1 MADFPTFD
9 DLMMLGRQEVLV
21 SNPAL
26 AVDAVDRAGSDAN
39 SLIAAGAVMADEV
52 VAHVAMMYR
61 GMWTST
67 AKGAQLDRLVFDRYN
82 LVRQPASPAVGI
94 VDFYTTAA
102 NPSTFTIPVGVLL
115 RTATGIQ
122 YRTVTSATF
131 PAGSDGPIQVQ
142 IASTLSGAG
151 QRVLPERIVSLSSV
165 IAGAPADLAVSN
177 PVATAGDANEESDDQ
192 LAGRAQAFWQTAR
205 GGTSAAVEQR
215 ALAVAGVRS
224 ATLHELTDSVGMPD
238 RAATLVITD
247 EYTDELADL
256 SAEVPTYAAQSQA
269 LAKTVL
275 AQLVDT
281 RPIGI
286 PIYVYV
292 ARVRIMAVTLNLT
305 LTASATPATVTAARS
320 AIVRYTNLLRPY
332 GVWSRA
338 AAIQSLIG
346 VAGLQVT
353 GNEIAY
359 PPGDVIPGP
368 LEVLR
373 TSASMVS
380 TSNYAF

>member
-9 DLMMLGRQEVLV
+9 DLFAIGRKQVLID
-21 SNPAL
+21 NPDL

-39 SLIAAGAVMADEV
+39 SLVAVGAAMADEV
-52 VAHVAMMYR
+52 AGHIAMNYG
-61 GMWTST
+61 GMWLHT
-67 AKGAQLDRLVFDRYN
+67 AKGQQLDRLVFDRYG

-94 VDFYTTAA
+94 VEFTTAA
-102 NPSTFTIPVGVLL
+102 ANPATFTIPVGVLL
-115 RTATGIQ
+115 ASVTGVQ
-122 YRTVTSATF
+122 YRTITAATF
-131 PAGSDGPIQVQ
+131 PVGSSGPVQVQ
-142 IASTLSGAG
+142 VVSTLSGAG
-151 QRVLPERIVSLSSV
+151 QRVLPNRITTISSA
-165 IAGAPADLAVSN
+165 IAGAPTDISVNN

-205 GGTSAAVEQR
+205 GGTAAAVEQR
-215 ALAVAGVRS
+215 ALAVPGVRA
-224 ATLHELTDSVGMPD
+224 ATLHELTDSVGVPD
-238 RAATLVITD
+238 RAATLVVTD

-256 SAEVPTYAAQSQA
+256 SAEVPSYAAQSQA

-292 ARVRIMAVTLNLT
+292 ARVRILPITLNLT
-305 LTASATPATVTAARS
+305 LTATATPATVTAAR
-320 AIVRYTNLLRPY
+320 AAVLRYTNLNRP
-332 GVWSRA
+332 GAVWSRG
-338 AAIQSLIG
+338 AAIQALFGI
-346 VAGLQVT
+346 AGLQVT
-353 GNEIAY
+353 GNDIAY

-373 TSASMVS
+373 TSMSLVS
-380 TSNYAF
+380 TSNYAV